1 MKMDVG
7 AWPRCGGRCAGGGS
21 PGVLPEGLATLHA
34 AAGKAIYMHRSWF
47 SLQSEGFF
55 LLA

>member
-34 AAGKAIYMHRSWF
+34 AAGKAILHAPQLVF
-47 SLQSEGFF
+47 PPK
-55 LLA
+55 